1 MGYLET
7 LLQDR
12 VNCFEIDSEL
22 MIRKWLENTTDY
34 HYEFQKNDDKYGY
47 DIICNRY
54 DINGG
59 EWAKNSIGFIEVEMS
74 ENWVTSRPANWVTHS
89 FLARKMLN
97 FDGREFR
104 MELRDGAE
112 QMLYIIFNKSMTDCV
127 AVAPVDLLKHNPRL
141 VRLKQTSDPRK
152 DFVVRVPLS
161 CPIVASGTNAVAKKV
176 ESFITGN

>member
-59 EWAKNSIGFIEVEMS
+59 EWSKNDLGFIEVELS
-74 ENWVTSRPANWVTHS
+74 QKWDDGYPANWKTYS
-89 FLARKMLN
+89 FLARKLLT
-97 FDGREFR
+97 FDNGQFT
-104 MELRDGAE
+104 MTAKSGADK
-112 QMLYIIFNKSMTDCV
+112 MLYVIFNRKMTDCI
-127 AVAPVDLLKHNPRL
+127 AAKPTELLDAGADLVNTKLTGRNY
-141 VRLKQTSDPRK
+141 T
-152 DFVVRVPLS
+152 DFVLRVPLN
-161 CPIVASGTNAVAKKV
+161 CPVVARGREQVARRV
-176 ESFITGN
+176 ELFLAGQ